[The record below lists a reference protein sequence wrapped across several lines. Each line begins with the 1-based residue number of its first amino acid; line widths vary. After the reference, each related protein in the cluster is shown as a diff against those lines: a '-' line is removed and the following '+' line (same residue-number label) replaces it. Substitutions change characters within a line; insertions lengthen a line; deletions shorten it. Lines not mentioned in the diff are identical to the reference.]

1 MSEQHCQD
9 HILSTHQLTL
19 KIGGQDL
26 LKEISLVLPK
36 GCITLVIGHNGAG
49 KTLLLHT
56 LHGLIAPTSG
66 TITLPAQDQQK
77 MVFQKPILLRRSVDA
92 HLAFLAPSLSA
103 AERKD
108 WLAHAGLAEKADQP
122 ARQLSGGEAQKLALI
137 GALAAKPKLLFLDE
151 PTASLDLEATRFV
164 EDALIDARAQGLSII
179 MTSHN
184 RTQIKRLADHITFL
198 EKGQCLESSP
208 AEPFFSQ
215 PLAPAAQAWLDFA

>member
-9 HILSTHQLTL
+9 HILSTHQLSL
-19 KIGGQDL
+19 KIGSQDL

-36 GCITLVIGHNGAG
+36 GRITLVIGHNGAG

-56 LHGLIAPTSG
+56 LHGLITPTSG
-66 TITLPAQDQQK
+66 TISLPAQDQQK
-77 MVFQKPILLRRSVDA
+77 MVFQKPILLRRSVEA
-92 HLAFLAPSLSA
+92 HLAFLAPSLNA
-103 AERKD
+103 TERKD

>member
-1 MSEQHCQD
+1 MSEQHRRD
-9 HILSTHQLTL
+9 HILSTHQLSL
-19 KIGGQDL
+19 KIGSQDL

-36 GCITLVIGHNGAG
+36 GRITLVIGHNGAG

-56 LHGLIAPTSG
+56 LHGLITPTSG
-66 TITLPAQDQQK
+66 TISLPAQDQQK
-77 MVFQKPILLRRSVDA
+77 MVFQKPILLRRSVEA
-92 HLAFLAPSLSA
+92 HLAFLAPSLNA
-103 AERKD
+103 TERKD

-184 RTQIKRLADHITFL
+184 RTQIKRLADHIIFL
-198 EKGQCLESSP
+198 EKGHCLESSP